1 MALSTALWG
10 LIRIRR
16 EARLAAGLYGC
27 LADLLGRLGRRL
39 GHLLERRSRRLTR
52 LLDRLLGGLA
62 DLLGRLLGGLSSA
75 ATGEATKRL
84 LGDVAD
90 LGGLADHA
98 AMFAVVS
105 RPGL

>member
-1 MALSTALWG
+1 MKLALP
-10 LIRIRR
+10 
-16 EARLAAGLYGC
+16 
-27 LADLLGRLGRRL
+27 LGRPDGRL
-39 GHLLERRSRRLTR
+39 GHLLERRSRCLTR
-52 LLDRLLGGLA
+52 LLNRLLGGLA

-98 AMFAVVS
+98 ATFVVVFRWGS
-105 RPGL
+105 